1 MTIARFEKA
10 YGHKGVGRSGQGG
23 QAALSLA
30 GKQAR
35 VLRSIVK
42 QSVGPCK
49 TEASQKPVPP
59 RTTFGS
65 DSSGLA
71 SLCALPSTDRLG
83 FRQSCPP
90 GEVPFLGTGPLATLH
105 PAGYGKGGHPQ
116 TNRPA
121 YLSTFVFDVAEGK
134 WSRHKGHAGTAS
146 ACVHTRDTGHVHSGC
161 NAGAAS
167 GSNRGRHTVLSQ
179 REDRLGKRPLNQ
191 GWELLRRV
199 VTFCAYE
206 FSGKRLEVV
215 GSKLASPT
223 GFEPVLP
230 P

>member
-10 YGHKGVGRSGQGG
+10 YGYKGVGRSGQGG

-30 GKQAR
+30 GKQAS

-49 TEASQKPVPP
+49 TEASQKPVHLDP
-59 RTTFGS
+59 RLVRTLRAWRRSARFRQ
-65 DSSGLA
+65 
-71 SLCALPSTDRLG
+71 PTDWV

-105 PAGYGKGGHPQ
+105 PAGCGKGGHHQ
-116 TNRPA
+116 TNRLA

-146 ACVHTRDTGHVHSGC
+146 ACVHTRDTRHVHSGC
-161 NAGAAS
+161 YAREAS

-179 REDRLGKRPLNQ
+179 REDRLGDCRLN
-191 GWELLRRV
+191 
-199 VTFCAYE
+199 
-206 FSGKRLEVV
+206 
-215 GSKLASPT
+215 
-223 GFEPVLP
+223 
-230 P
+230 

>member
-10 YGHKGVGRSGQGG
+10 YGYKGVGRSGQGG

-30 GKQAR
+30 GKQAG

-49 TEASQKPVPP
+49 TEASQKPVHLDP
-59 RTTFGS
+59 RLVRTLRAWRRSAASVNRQTGFSPVLSAGGS
-65 DSSGLA
+65 SLSGDR
-71 SLCALPSTDRLG
+71 PSCDITSG
-83 FRQSCPP
+83 GC
-90 GEVPFLGTGPLATLH
+90 
-105 PAGYGKGGHPQ
+105 GKGGHPQ
-116 TNRPA
+116 TNRLA

-215 GSKLASPT
+215 GSKLASPM

>member
-30 GKQAR
+30 GKQAS

-42 QSVGPCK
+42 QSRSVQNRSIPK
-49 TEASQKPVPP
+49 ASPP
-59 RTTFGS
+59 RSTFGS

-90 GEVPFLGTGPLATLH
+90 GKVPFLGTGPLATLH
-105 PAGYGKGGHPQ
+105 PAGCGKGGHPQ
-116 TNRPA
+116 TNRLA

-146 ACVHTRDTGHVHSGC
+146 A
-161 NAGAAS
+161 
-167 GSNRGRHTVLSQ
+167 L
-179 REDRLGKRPLNQ
+179 RPH
-191 GWELLRRV
+191 
-199 VTFCAYE
+199 A
-206 FSGKRLEVV
+206 
-215 GSKLASPT
+215 
-223 GFEPVLP
+223 
-230 P
+230 